1 MKKMY
6 WICLGL
12 MLLIMPTL
20 SPALALGTSSK
31 YGAGIFFDRSVPI
44 FGFDNRYAASQKF
57 GVVLDRKLSARTTL
71 EFEFHHAKLTDG
83 KIEGQAFTW
92 NIDRKRYLSPEAK
105 SEFKLN
111 SFLLNALVQVGNYAS
126 GDMRLLPYVAVGGGF
141 YDYQDTI
148 SGLIYPGQSATP
160 LDTDILIEPRHDDH
174 TALGTTVGLGMAVT
188 QGRFGLDIR
197 ARYHMIIGDL
207 RSMEA
212 WGLKSV
218 FPISMIDMRT
228 TFKLYF

>member
-1 MKKMY
+1 MKK
-6 WICLGL
+6 ICWMFLSL
-12 MLLIMPTL
+12 ALFIMLIL
-20 SPALALGTSSK
+20 SPVFAQETGSK

-44 FGFDNRYAASQKF
+44 FGFDDRYAASQKF
-57 GVVLDRKLSARTTL
+57 GVILDYKMSVRTTL

-83 KIEGQAFTW
+83 KIEEIAFTW
-92 NIDRKRYLSPEAK
+92 GVDKKTYTSPEAK
-105 SEFKLN
+105 SEFNLN
-111 SFLLNALVQVGNYAS
+111 SFLLNALVFLREPSS
-126 GDMRLLPYVAVGGGF
+126 GDIQLQPYVAVGGGF
-141 YDYQDTI
+141 YDYQDKIT
-148 SGLIYPGQSATP
+148 GLIYPGQNATP
-160 LDTDILIEPRHDDH
+160 LNTDLLIEPRQDDH
-174 TALGTTVGLGMAVT
+174 TALGVNAGLGMAVM
-188 QGRFGLDIR
+188 QGRFGLDVR